1 MGSASGL
8 QDPEVSSWLALPLC
22 RLPGQGFGSLGLK
35 EPSAACGS
43 QPCGSWGCSCLCA
56 VSPHLGSA
64 GPGPPTPIT
73 LKALEAVSPMTPFD
87 LSLFPQ
93 GPCCHVASLQTVLFF
108 SCARVLTDTH
118 TFQKGT
124 EIAASVRRQT
134 DHAGLENRQGTA
146 LPFFELGGI

>member
-1 MGSASGL
+1 MALSPAVPGAAPASALSL
-8 QDPEVSSWLALPLC
+8 LISAPQ
-22 RLPGQGFGSLGLK
+22 GQ
-35 EPSAACGS
+35 A
-43 QPCGSWGCSCLCA
+43 
-56 VSPHLGSA
+56 
-64 GPGPPTPIT
+64 PPPIT
-73 LKALEAVSPMTPFD
+73 LKALEAVSPMTRFD

-108 SCARVLTDTH
+108 SCACVLTDTH

-124 EIAASVRRQT
+124 EIAASVHRQT